1 LKVYKSLQEFTPLEK
16 AVVTTGTFDGLHVG
30 HQKIIDTLQTIAN
43 AIDGETVIITFHPHP
58 RLVLFP
64 DDNDLKLLSTLE
76 EKIQLLEKSGINHL
90 IIIPFDKTF
99 SRLTSL
105 EFVRD
110 ILINTIGTKKLVIG
124 YDHHFGRNR
133 EGNFESLKELAPLYN
148 FDVEEIPAQDINQVA
163 VSSSKIRTA
172 LLDGDIAT
180 AKEYL
185 RYNYKITGLVVKGNQ
200 LGRTIGYPTANILV
214 NDKYKLIPANGVY
227 AVNILIGENK
237 YIGMMN
243 IGIRPTIDG
252 TSRTIEVNIFDFES
266 DIYNQQITIEFVT
279 HIRAEQKFDGL
290 EALKN
295 QLKTDKDI
303 AQKILF

>member
-43 AIDGETVIITFHPHP
+43 AIDGETVIITFYPHP

-110 ILINTIGTKKLVIG
+110 ILTNTIGTKKLVIG

>member
-1 LKVYKSLQEFTPLEK
+1 MKVYKSLQEFTPLEK

-43 AIDGETVIITFHPHP
+43 AIDGETVIITFYPHP

-110 ILINTIGTKKLVIG
+110 ILTNTIGTKKLVIG